1 MNRTIFT
8 ILLALV
14 ATASQAQGNSY
25 TIRGTVD
32 DPDVTVVYLE
42 QEGKGYET
50 LDSAIVTN
58 GEFTMKG
65 KVDKP
70 VPAVVINKYRNVL
83 NLFILEPGDIT
94 LKYPFSAV
102 GGTLNDSLT
111 YLATEYPRSI
121 DSTLTDE
128 ARSKRF
134 EQYAE
139 AMYLR
144 HKDDALG
151 IRILDMCIA
160 SPTDKLRLYNMGGLM
175 IKEYPSFVSSKE
187 TWAKYEAT
195 SEGKKM
201 LDIQS
206 AFDGKRLSDYVGK
219 GKYVLVDFWASW
231 CPPCREEIPNIVA
244 AHEKYKERGLQ
255 VLGLIVND
263 DKKDADKAIE
273 QMGIPYPQ
281 IFGITF
287 EQIASYGIKGIPH
300 IILFAPDGTILKRGL
315 RGDDIEKALAKIFGE

>member
-1 MNRTIFT
+1 MNRTIIA

-14 ATASQAQGNSY
+14 SVASQAQGNNY
-25 TIRGTVD
+25 TIRGTLD

-83 NLFILEPGDIT
+83 YLFILEPGDLT

-102 GGTLNDSLT
+102 GGDLNDSLT

-139 AMYLR
+139 AHR
-144 HKDDALG
+144 
-151 IRILDMCIA
+151 
-160 SPTDKLRLYNMGGLM
+160 
-175 IKEYPSFVSSKE
+175 
-187 TWAKYEAT
+187 
-195 SEGKKM
+195 
-201 LDIQS
+201 Q
-206 AFDGKRLSDYVGK
+206 
-219 GKYVLVDFWASW
+219 
-231 CPPCREEIPNIVA
+231 VA
-244 AHEKYKERGLQ
+244 ALQ
-255 VLGLIVND
+255 HGRSY
-263 DKKDADKAIE
+263 DKGVSILRQQQGDV
-273 QMGIPYPQ
+273 GQ
-281 IFGITF
+281 IRSH
-287 EQIASYGIKGIPH
+287 Q
-300 IILFAPDGTILKRGL
+300 
-315 RGDDIEKALAKIFGE
+315 